1 MEYET
6 KQAEPPRASGA
17 FGKMLQQKS
26 KFQAFI
32 AVTALSA
39 FILSIARA
47 ATAKSPGARTITW
60 VIVASLKSLLILAY
74 DIFTERKSSLRRF
87 ASKKA
92 SMVLNVLDPVFWLT
106 AFILTIISTQGPSTT
121 AGRALG
127 GIIIVITLVSI
138 PAAVA
143 LAVIFWREYKQL
155 R

>member
-6 KQAEPPRASGA
+6 KQAEPPKESGT

-39 FILSIARA
+39 FILSIARV
-47 ATAKSPGARTITW
+47 ATTKSPGARPITW
-60 VIVASLKSLLILAY
+60 VISLKSLLILAY
-74 DIFTERKSSLRRF
+74 EIFTERKSSLRRF

-92 SMVLNVLDPVFWLT
+92 SMVSNVLEPVFWLT
-106 AFILTIISTQGPSTT
+106 AFILTIISTQGPSNTV
-121 AGRALG
+121 GRALG

-143 LAVIFWREYKQL
+143 LAVILWREYKLL